1 MLRCRSCLREVPAR
15 ALPRRRP
22 RWRERLLLTVALAIP
37 ASLAV
42 AVAVGF
48 PDPDAGSP
56 PLRLRVDGELIRAQV
71 DTWQHGQ
78 MLCARLE
85 RDWPVELRDMDRLP
99 VVLPDRSPTTVC
111 WRPPTPQ
118 EPPR

>member
-1 MLRCRSCLREVPAR
+1 MLRCRDCLREVPAR
-15 ALPRRRP
+15 ALRARRS

-42 AVAVGF
+42 AVALGF

-78 MLCARLE
+78 MLCARRE
-85 RDWPVELRDMDRLP
+85 RDWPVELRDMDRLL

-111 WRPPTPQ
+111 WRPPTVQ
-118 EPPR
+118 EPLR